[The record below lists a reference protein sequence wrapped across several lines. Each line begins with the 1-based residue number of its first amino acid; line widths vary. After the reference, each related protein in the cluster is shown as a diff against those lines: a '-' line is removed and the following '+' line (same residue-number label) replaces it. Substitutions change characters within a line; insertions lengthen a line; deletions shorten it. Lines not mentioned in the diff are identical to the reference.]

1 MIVNSNADV
10 LLACKKKIYIE
21 ESIATEGRSKTPQL
35 QDSKY
40 SFICLGFLILIK
52 QAGQQLWNV
61 YATLCVC
68 YQCQIQWKFEKF

>member
-10 LLACKKKIYIE
+10 LLACEKYIE

-52 QAGQQLWNV
+52 QAGQQL
-61 YATLCVC
+61 
-68 YQCQIQWKFEKF
+68 